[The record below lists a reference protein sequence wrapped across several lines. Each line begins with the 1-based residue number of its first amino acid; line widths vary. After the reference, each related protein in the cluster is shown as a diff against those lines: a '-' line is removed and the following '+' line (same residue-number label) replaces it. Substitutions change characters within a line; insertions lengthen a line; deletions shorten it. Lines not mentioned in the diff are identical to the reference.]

1 VRFGKLLM
9 GAGAAFLVIS
19 GGIGVYQLYRDGLP
33 PNLATGSSQPGEGSP
48 WTLER
53 TSDKMTDQAIVSAV
67 RKFETAHH
75 LFDVAIAC
83 RNGSEITYDFTAFDT
98 EQKAAALRRWDPELS
113 DVAIRFQVRI
123 DQQDAVEGY
132 VANPRFTNELLIGA
146 EASGVTVSDMA
157 KATKLV
163 VRLLPNGG
171 EETLEIDQTDPNVRS
186 VMDACGTG
194 VEPAESA
201 DAAGSDDAVLS
212 ATAYDLT
219 DKPLLAAFTAA
230 TGRSPMFTVNT
241 EDGSP
246 AYVTPRQLLETPFG
260 PVLLANVT
268 AKETA
273 HVAVGGI
280 RIYYLKR
287 EGDRFSSS
295 GKFEEIYTRDNG
307 LPPEK
312 ITITSNF
319 ATYPVIYIED
329 GDGNGGYWSGWI
341 DLIELRPEGP
351 VQSEPIP
358 IYYSNKD
365 AILSNG
371 EKPVELK
378 GKIINIRRDEGF
390 DVVDEK
396 AGIRE
401 GYIRA
406 GAKFVRAGGGASR
419 FPGL

>member
-1 VRFGKLLM
+1 M

-19 GGIGVYQLYRDGLP
+19 GGVGVYQLYRDGLP
-33 PNLATGSSQPGEGSP
+33 PNLATGSSQSGAGSP

-53 TSDKMTDQAIVSAV
+53 TSDKMTDEAIVSAV

-75 LFDVAIAC
+75 VFDVTIAC
-83 RNGSEITYDFTAFDT
+83 RNRSEITYDFTAFDT
-98 EQKAAALRRWDPELS
+98 EQKAATLRRWDRELS
-113 DVAIRFQVRI
+113 DPAIRFQVRV
-123 DQQDAVEGY
+123 DQENAREGY
-132 VANPRFTNELLIGA
+132 VANPRFTNELLIGPD
-146 EASGVTVSDMA
+146 ASGVTSADMA
-157 KATKLV
+157 KAAKLV

-171 EETLEIDQTDPNVRS
+171 EETLEIDQADPNLRS
-186 VMDACGTG
+186 VMEACRIGA
-194 VEPAESA
+194 EPAENV
-201 DAAGSDDAVLS
+201 DAAGPDDAVLS

-230 TGRSPMFTVNT
+230 TGHSPMFTVET
-241 EDGSP
+241 DDGSP
-246 AYVTPRQLLETPFG
+246 AYVTPRQLLNTPFG

-295 GKFEEIYTRDNG
+295 GKFDEIYTRDLG

-312 ITITSNF
+312 ITVTSSF
-319 ATYPVIYIED
+319 TTYPVIYIED
-329 GDGNGGYWSGWI
+329 GDGNGGYWSGWV

-351 VQSEPIP
+351 ARSEPIP

-371 EKPVELK
+371 EKPFELK
-378 GKIINIRRDEGF
+378 GRIINIRRDEGF

-401 GYIRA
+401 SYIRA
-406 GAKFVRAGGGASR
+406 GSKFIRAGGGPSR
-419 FPGL
+419 FPEL

>member
-1 VRFGKLLM
+1 MRFGKLLM

-19 GGIGVYQLYRDGLP
+19 GGVGVYQLYRDGLP
-33 PNLATGSSQPGEGSP
+33 PNLATGSSQPGAGSP

-53 TSDKMTDQAIVSAV
+53 TSDKMTDEAIVSAV
-67 RKFETAHH
+67 RRIETAHH
-75 LFDVAIAC
+75 LFDVTIAC

-98 EQKAAALRRWDPELS
+98 EQKPAALRRWDRELS
-113 DVAIRFQVRI
+113 DPAIRFQVRI

-132 VANPRFTNELLIGA
+132 VANPRFTNELLIGSD
-146 EASGVTVSDMA
+146 ASGVTASDMA
-157 KATKLV
+157 NAAKLV

-171 EETLEIDQTDPNVRS
+171 EETFEIDQTEPNLRS
-186 VMDACGTG
+186 VMEACGIG
-194 VEPAESA
+194 AGSAESA
-201 DAAGSDDAVLS
+201 DTAGPDDAVLS

-230 TGRSPMFTVNT
+230 TGRSPMFTVKT

-246 AYVTPRQLLETPFG
+246 AYVTPRQLLDTPFG
-260 PVLLANVT
+260 AVLLANVT

-295 GKFEEIYTRDNG
+295 GKFDEIYTRDMG

-319 ATYPVIYIED
+319 TTFPAIYIED
-329 GDGNGGYWSGWI
+329 GDGNMGYWSGWI

-351 VQSEPIP
+351 ARSEAIP

-365 AILSNG
+365 AMTHDG
-371 EKPVELK
+371 KKPVELN

-401 GYIRA
+401 SYIRA

>member
-1 VRFGKLLM
+1 M
-9 GAGAAFLVIS
+9 
-19 GGIGVYQLYRDGLP
+19 
-33 PNLATGSSQPGEGSP
+33 
-48 WTLER
+48 
-53 TSDKMTDQAIVSAV
+53 
-67 RKFETAHH
+67 
-75 LFDVAIAC
+75 
-83 RNGSEITYDFTAFDT
+83 
-98 EQKAAALRRWDPELS
+98 
-113 DVAIRFQVRI
+113 
-123 DQQDAVEGY
+123 
-132 VANPRFTNELLIGA
+132 
-146 EASGVTVSDMA
+146 
-157 KATKLV
+157 
-163 VRLLPNGG
+163 
-171 EETLEIDQTDPNVRS
+171 
-186 VMDACGTG
+186 
-194 VEPAESA
+194 
-201 DAAGSDDAVLS
+201 
-212 ATAYDLT
+212 
-219 DKPLLAAFTAA
+219 
-230 TGRSPMFTVNT
+230 
-241 EDGSP
+241 
-246 AYVTPRQLLETPFG
+246 
-260 PVLLANVT
+260 LLANVT

-273 HVAVGGI
+273 HLAVGGI

-295 GKFEEIYTRDNG
+295 GKFDEIHTRNMG

-351 VQSEPIP
+351 VRSEPIP

-371 EKPVELK
+371 EKPVELN

-401 GYIRA
+401 SYIRA
-406 GAKFVRAGGGASR
+406 GTKFVRAGGGASR